1 MSEEILKALM
11 QLFAI
16 IAKQDDGATQSERKF
31 VEEFLYF
38 QLSEDL
44 VKEYAVND
52 IIILNGIYSSNTPN
66 HIERL
71 LDIIELKDG
80 VKNTFKKKKRKKK
93 EEDSTIPLDSLQ
105 VDVDT
110 TSVID

>member
-1 MSEEILKALM
+1 VVVVDYRYTETSI
-11 QLFAI
+11 
-16 IAKQDDGATQSERKF
+16 
-31 VEEFLYF
+31 
-38 QLSEDL
+38 EDL
-44 VKEYAVND
+44 VKEYEVND

-93 EEDSTIPLDSLQ
+93 EEASTIPLDSLQ